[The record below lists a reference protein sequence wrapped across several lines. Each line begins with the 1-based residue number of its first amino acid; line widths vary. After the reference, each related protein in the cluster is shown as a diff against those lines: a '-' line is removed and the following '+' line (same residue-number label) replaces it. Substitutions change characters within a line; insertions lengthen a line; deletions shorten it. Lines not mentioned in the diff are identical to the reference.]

1 MVSAK
6 ASYTNAMAWSAGYFL
21 NVYLLAAIAKRD
33 TIIPSSYGC
42 ACNIDHS

>member
-1 MVSAK
+1 
-6 ASYTNAMAWSAGYFL
+6 
-21 NVYLLAAIAKRD
+21 LLAAIAKRD